1 MFQALC
7 GVALA
12 CAVTVQPAED
22 LAPQMAA
29 PPPPPPPMFAP
40 PPPSVFL
47 DQDEGCETYNCM
59 GPRTAF
65 RLPGEVPDFYYEQQ
79 YLEPPFG

>member
-12 CAVTVQPAED
+12 CAVTVQPAEA
-22 LAPQMAA
+22 LEPPMVA
-29 PPPPPPPMFAP
+29 PPPPPPMFAP
-40 PPPSVFL
+40 PPPPVFL
-47 DQDEGCETYNCM
+47 DQDEGCEAYNCI

-65 RLPGEVPDFYYEQQ
+65 RLPDEVPYFYYEQQ
-79 YLEPPFG
+79 YFGLPPGM